1 MDAWCALLDPMNVQ
15 APLGKLDLMP
25 LQVAQLRGPQ
35 AMPIGDQDHRGV
47 AVTTAA
53 VLAGGPHQ
61 PLDLLLGQIPTG
73 SGLWNCQLYSAW
85 CRALGCRKHR
95 NKLSIL
101 TGDCLH
107 NALFVYTCK
116 SNQATGR
123 VSKHAM
129 MPYSGLKACDDA
141 LLGSQSMR

>member
-1 MDAWCALLDPMNVQ
+1 PMNVQ

-53 VLAGGPHQ
+53 VLAGGSHQ

-73 SGLWNCQLYSAW
+73 SGLWNCQLYSVW

-95 NKLSIL
+95 SKLLSKK
-101 TGDCLH
+101 TVAGR
-107 NALFVYTCK
+107 
-116 SNQATGR
+116 ATNM
-123 VSKHAM
+123 KMATTI
-129 MPYSGLKACDDA
+129 MPPT
-141 LLGSQSMR
+141 R